1 MVLILDNEGPFTH
14 AVAQVI
20 GALGLTAEVR
30 SSREVTS
37 AAVTSL
43 APTHI
48 IIASGGG
55 HPGDAGCSVE
65 LCRTLAGRTPIFGI
79 GLGCLALGAAF
90 GAKIVAAAPL
100 YGRTVEICHDS
111 RTLYHGVDY
120 RFRAMVCRALT
131 VERDGLPADL
141 EISAT
146 TPDGAVMG
154 LRVRRTACEGVLFHP
169 ESILT
174 LAGQRILGNFLGIR

>member
-14 AVAQVI
+14 AVAQAV

-30 SSREVTS
+30 SSRALTA
-37 AAVTSL
+37 AAVEAL
-43 APTHI
+43 APSHI
-48 IIASGGG
+48 VIASGGG
-55 HPGDAGCSVE
+55 RPADAGCSVE
-65 LCRTLAGRTPIFGI
+65 VCRTLAGRTPLLGI

-90 GAKIVAAAPL
+90 GAKVETAPPL

-131 VERDGLPADL
+131 IGRDGLPADL

-154 LRVRRTACEGVLFHP
+154 LRARRAACEGVLFHP